1 MAAKLIH
8 GHIETNPGAQRW
20 FLEDHR
26 QGLPCQQRLSALSLH
41 GQSTIQDAMEIIA
54 AEVGYGE

>member
-8 GHIETNPGAQRW
+8 GYIEANPGAQRW

-26 QGLPCQQRLSALSLH
+26 QGLTCQQGLSALSLH
-41 GQSTIQDAMEIIA
+41 GSGTIQDTPEIIWLQ
-54 AEVGYGE
+54 VGYGE